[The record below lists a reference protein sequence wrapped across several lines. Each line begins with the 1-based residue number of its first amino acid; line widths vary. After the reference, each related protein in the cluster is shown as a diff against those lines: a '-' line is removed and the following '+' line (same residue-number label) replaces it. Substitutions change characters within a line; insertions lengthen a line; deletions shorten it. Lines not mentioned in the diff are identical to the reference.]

1 MKRSIG
7 VNDNE
12 KRIFKST
19 DGENEYTFE
28 LEVDDSKVGEWTYRV
43 CAKDCPDFFE
53 FKVVH
58 FDDKYIRIAMMT
70 NNDRTEYM
78 KKGIAEYLISTVSKD
93 INKKILSSVKDARPN
108 KDEYR
113 TPDAEKFWKRMVEK
127 KKAIYRHEMDRYE
140 FVSEVTLN

>member
-19 DGENEYTFE
+19 DGKNEYTFE

-43 CAKDCPDFFE
+43 FAEDCPDFFE
-53 FKVVH
+53 FRVVS
-58 FDDKYIRIAMMT
+58 FDEEYVRIDIMT
-70 NNDRTEYM
+70 HNYM
-78 KKGIAEYLISTVSKD
+78 PEFKKKGIPEYLIPTVAKD
-93 INKKILSSVKDARPN
+93 INKKILSSKKDNRT
-108 KDEYR
+108 KKSEYR

-127 KKAIYRHEMDRYE
+127 KKAIYRHEMDQYE
-140 FVSEVTLN
+140 FVSEETLD